1 MTYEETRDILATIR
15 AAYPNNFK
23 NMTATDADYLIKLW
37 IVEFPDIPADIVM
50 IAALKAISVSEF
62 PPSVATIRKMFRPI
76 YIESDIA
83 YNQSKI
89 GTPERERYFRIKKIL
104 QPYFSARN
112 CPEIALCD
120 ILNNLSFD
128 TLNASQGATS
138 REIRGNTEKKLTDN
152 CKKGDSNK

>member
-83 YNQSKI
+83 YHDAKI

-128 TLNASQGATS
+128 ALNASQGATS

-152 CKKGDSNK
+152 CKKGATQ